1 MGSASSRG
9 TERIEYADVTF
20 DACDAS
26 EDVRQSA
33 LELVRRSKFP
43 TRTVRLGQTYG
54 RQLSIFIA
62 QSLFFSRMH
71 AMRKLGYASGSNLS
85 LGIVLKGL
93 DFRDGVPPVA
103 AMNVRPCVEITSV
116 AYMRFCACSLTTKLV
131 LFLSCAIGDLQRFR
145 CSIACHI
152 LNRVFSRSF
161 IEVGTVSVLLRQL
174 PIFSL
179 YSR

>member
-9 TERIEYADVTF
+9 TERIHIDRCTF
-20 DACDAS
+20 DASDAS
-26 EDVRQSA
+26 EDVRQFS

-43 TRTVRLGQTYG
+43 IRTVRLGQTYSRG
-54 RQLSIFIA
+54 LSIFIA
-62 QSLFFSRMH
+62 QSLLFSRMR
-71 AMRKLGYASGSNLS
+71 AMRMLGHARGIS

-93 DFRDGVPPVA
+93 DFRDGLVPPVT
-103 AMNVRPCVEITSV
+103 AMNVRPCVELTSV

-161 IEVGTVSVLLRQL
+161 IEVRV
-174 PIFSL
+174 
-179 YSR
+179 